1 MRDWQYIMLYITTI
15 AGHAAVYNLKK
26 ERERTAGSFSILRSS
41 DHIVCIYVSVRGSGW
56 RGREPY
62 LKLIVGV
69 SNIMSWLLAAVNKN
83 ININTQTDMYT
94 HTQRTLWSLTAP
106 HTYICFLTGLFYLI
120 VALWKVTVTYYS
132 VCLSV
137 FLSFFDTHL

>member
-41 DHIVCIYVSVRGSGW
+41 HHIVCIYVSVCGSGW

-69 SNIMSWLLAAVNKN
+69 SNIMSWLLEAVNKN
-83 ININTQTDMYT
+83 ININTQTDTYT
-94 HTQRTLWSLTAP
+94 YTEDFVISDRTP
-106 HTYICFLTGLFYLI
+106 HLHMFLNRTVLFDCGTMKSNSDILFC
-120 VALWKVTVTYYS
+120 LF
-132 VCLSV
+132 VCLS
-137 FLSFFDTHL
+137 FFFDTHL